1 LTKDNY
7 ETWYIQIK
15 AWLGSQDVWEM
26 IEKDFEEPID
36 GATLT
41 SSQRKAVQK
50 ARKKDQQ
57 AFAIIHQCLDD
68 VTSKI
73 VANATTAK
81 QAWEVLQELN

>member
-7 ETWYIQIK
+7 ETWYIQVK

-36 GATLT
+36 GPTLT

-57 AFAIIHQCLDD
+57 AFTIIHQCLDD
-68 VTSKI
+68 VTFKI

>member
-1 LTKDNY
+1 MTKDNY

-57 AFAIIHQCLDD
+57 AFAFIHQCLDD

>member
-1 LTKDNY
+1 
-7 ETWYIQIK
+7 
-15 AWLGSQDVWEM
+15 M

-57 AFAIIHQCLDD
+57 AFTIIHQCLDD
-68 VTSKI
+68 ATFKI

-81 QAWEVLQELN
+81 